1 MRDLKNANAILTGG
15 SRGIGPYIARA
26 LAREGVNIALAARD
40 QQRLEAVREE
50 VAALGVKAVSVP
62 TDVRSPDDRAR
73 LIEQASSELGPID
86 LLVNNAGIEVA
97 SEFAQL
103 DPADI
108 EDSIA
113 INLTASVLLM
123 RMVLPGMV
131 ERRRG
136 HVVNMASL
144 AGKLPM
150 AYDSV
155 YSATKFALVGL
166 SHAVREELRGSGVGV
181 SVICPGFVSDAGMYV
196 DGVVE
201 HGLEAPS
208 IAGTSKPEDVAAAVV
223 RVIRRNVAEAIVTP
237 LSGRPLVAIGGVFP
251 GVGMAMMRRTG
262 VTAMFRQVAERRA
275 GRS

>member
-50 VAALGVKAVSVP
+50 VAGLGVKAVSVP
-62 TDVRSPDDRAR
+62 TDVRSPDDRAH

-86 LLVNNAGIEVA
+86 LLVNNAGIEVT

-262 VTAMFRQVAERRA
+262 VIAMFRQVAERRA

>member
-73 LIEQASSELGPID
+73 LVEQASSELGLID